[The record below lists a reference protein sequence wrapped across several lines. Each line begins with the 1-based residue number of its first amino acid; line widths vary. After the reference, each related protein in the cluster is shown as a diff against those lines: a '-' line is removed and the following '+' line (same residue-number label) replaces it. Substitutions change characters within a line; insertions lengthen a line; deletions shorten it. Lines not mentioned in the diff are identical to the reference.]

1 MVLLGPF
8 LTPCLIASHI
18 ISLRALEFGTITQLR
33 EEACLLGLTGSL
45 KPVAWDLCV
54 RIGEFMVAF
63 EEVDCTVA
71 RGLFIARAVLV
82 IL

>member
-1 MVLLGPF
+1 MSYS
-8 LTPCLIASHI
+8 SHI
-18 ISLRALEFGTITQLR
+18 ISLRALEFGTITRLR
-33 EEACLLGLTGSL
+33 EEAGLQGLTGSL
-45 KPVAWDLCV
+45 KPAAVSQEASKFRDLCV